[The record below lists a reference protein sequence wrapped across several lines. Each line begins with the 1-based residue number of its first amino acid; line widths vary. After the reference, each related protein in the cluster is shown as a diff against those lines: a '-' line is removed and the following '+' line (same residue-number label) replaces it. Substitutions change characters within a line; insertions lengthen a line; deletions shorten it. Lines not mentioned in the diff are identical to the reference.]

1 MLQEKQF
8 YLNCLA
14 EGPVSHRKI
23 SSRMSEK
30 FGTSP
35 ALVKNALL
43 LDGLIELHEKK
54 RKGMTNKYN
63 YYYRLTNK
71 KHKPVIYAEPEIKV
85 SNFWEDGTPKSKG
98 NAFNLTLVKKSM
110 FDNRE
115 VARMTQKYNQNKP
128 ITIYSR
134 A

>member
-8 YLNCLA
+8 YLRCLA

-23 SSRMSEK
+23 ANRMSAK
-30 FGTSP
+30 FQTSP
-35 ALVKNALL
+35 AAIKNALL
-43 LDGLIELHEKK
+43 RDGLIELHEKR
-54 RKGMTNKYN
+54 RKGLTNKYN
-63 YYYRLTNK
+63 HYYKLTNK
-71 KHKPVIYAEPEIKV
+71 KFMQVAEIESEIKV
-85 SNFWEDGTPKSKG
+85 SDTWEDGTPKSKG
-98 NAFNLTLVKKSM
+98 NAFDLTLIKKSM

-115 VARMTQKYNQNKP
+115 VARMTQKYHQNKP

>member
-23 SSRMSEK
+23 ANRMSSR

-35 ALVKNALL
+35 ATVKNALL
-43 LDGLIELHEKK
+43 QDGLIELHEKK
-54 RKGMTNKYN
+54 RKGKTNKYN
-63 YYYRLTNK
+63 HYYKTTDK
-71 KHKPVIYAEPEIKV
+71 KLKPVILVEPEIIV
-85 SNFWEDGTPKSKG
+85 SDTWEDGTPKSKG
-98 NAFNLTLVKKSM
+98 NAFDLSLIKKSL
-110 FDNRE
+110 FDKME
-115 VARMTQKYNQNKP
+115 LARSTQKYHQNKP